1 MTETLYQKG
10 KTKKIIQVNLYAFN
24 NTRDRPILNTEKKV
38 DRLIEIQLNKH
49 GWYKLKW

>member
-1 MTETLYQKG
+1 MKESDYQKRS
-10 KTKKIIQVNLYAFN
+10 TKKLVKIILSGHPDQS
-24 NTRDRPILNTEKKV
+24 DEDKV